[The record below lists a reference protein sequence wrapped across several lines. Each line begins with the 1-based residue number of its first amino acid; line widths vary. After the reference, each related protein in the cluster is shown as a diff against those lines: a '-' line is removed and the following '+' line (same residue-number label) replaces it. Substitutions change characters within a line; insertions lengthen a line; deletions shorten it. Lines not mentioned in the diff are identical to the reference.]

1 MTTNTPPRDIFFP
14 LDPLGR
20 TKRRK
25 AIEKEGV
32 KQNEPG
38 GDDGNIV
45 ASQGDGQA
53 GKLEVT
59 KDEGK

>member
-1 MTTNTPPRDIFFP
+1 MYTPPWDKITM

-20 TKRRK
+20 TKGRNAVTK
-25 AIEKEGV
+25 AGV
-32 KQNEPG
+32 TQNEPG